1 MGLLH
6 SCRGD
11 RSAEKEKFCR
21 IRPQLTVFETKPLN
35 VTKTMSVL
43 YDWGPAQ
50 MLLVRCS
57 GHVVSWT
64 VICHLKIYWPS
75 TEVSFA
81 YIFVKKTC
89 FRGHTASRWKVLCC
103 CWSDDDDFK
112 IPDYNTESCV
122 VWRAQRSEDLKSYT
136 AWLKRSLVRTGR
148 GILLPLDTF
157 RLVFL
162 TSSSCQ
168 QALLY
173 SSFTAGALL
182 RDQSFLSF
190 LRWILTENRPPTYS
204 SV

>member
-1 MGLLH
+1 MQRSCCFVNSYMSFEDLLAIH
-6 SCRGD
+6 QSL
-11 RSAEKEKFCR
+11 FC
-21 IRPQLTVFETKPLN
+21 IHFL
-35 VTKTMSVL
+35 
-43 YDWGPAQ
+43 
-50 MLLVRCS
+50 
-57 GHVVSWT
+57 
-64 VICHLKIYWPS
+64 
-75 TEVSFA
+75 
-81 YIFVKKTC
+81 C

-182 RDQSFLSF
+182 RDQFFLSF